1 MELTAPR
8 GCSRCA
14 GPDGDGNNKNLV
26 LCSHCES
33 VVHKD
38 RIIRWHNVLPDTK
51 GATYTCPVCT
61 TNICGVDQGD
71 DCGQCNEGVAIFDDV
86 QLGFDLLAAKEEAAA
101 ARAPSSSPSSPSSSS
116 SSSSSSSTSASRP
129 DRNAKAAEVPQ
140 SVMLAARLER
150 CRNKRDKYVGH
161 IVQDR
166 NQACYK
172 DLVLQHMGVYSFY
185 LLVDYW
191 AKIGINKAGGTAC
204 CGQIFALSRVHRYLW
219 RPGGLQMA
227 SGMKSNG
234 N

>member
-1 MELTAPR
+1 
-8 GCSRCA
+8 
-14 GPDGDGNNKNLV
+14 
-26 LCSHCES
+26 
-33 VVHKD
+33 
-38 RIIRWHNVLPDTK
+38 
-51 GATYTCPVCT
+51 
-61 TNICGVDQGD
+61 
-71 DCGQCNEGVAIFDDV
+71 
-86 QLGFDLLAAKEEAAA
+86 
-101 ARAPSSSPSSPSSSS
+101 
-116 SSSSSSSTSASRP
+116 
-129 DRNAKAAEVPQ
+129 
-140 SVMLAARLER
+140 MLAARLER

-204 CGQIFALSRVHRYLW
+204 CGQIFAFSRVHRYLW

-234 N
+234 NRGV

>member
-1 MELTAPR
+1 M
-8 GCSRCA
+8 
-14 GPDGDGNNKNLV
+14 
-26 LCSHCES
+26 
-33 VVHKD
+33 
-38 RIIRWHNVLPDTK
+38 
-51 GATYTCPVCT
+51 
-61 TNICGVDQGD
+61 
-71 DCGQCNEGVAIFDDV
+71 
-86 QLGFDLLAAKEEAAA
+86 
-101 ARAPSSSPSSPSSSS
+101 
-116 SSSSSSSTSASRP
+116 SASRP
-129 DRNAKAAEVPQ
+129 DRNANAAEVPQ

-204 CGQIFALSRVHRYLW
+204 CGQIFAFSRVHRYLW

-234 N
+234 NRGV

>member
-1 MELTAPR
+1 MRLLSSALSTDCYAPR
-8 GCSRCA
+8 LLSLRRFPNLASFTHLSPIINGWQVSDMEI
-14 GPDGDGNNKNLV
+14 DG
-26 LCSHCES
+26 
-33 VVHKD
+33 
-38 RIIRWHNVLPDTK
+38 
-51 GATYTCPVCT
+51 GASEVE
-61 TNICGVDQGD
+61 Q
-71 DCGQCNEGVAIFDDV
+71 DV
-86 QLGFDLLAAKEEAAA
+86 
-101 ARAPSSSPSSPSSSS
+101 
-116 SSSSSSSTSASRP
+116 RP

-172 DLVLQHMGVYSFY
+172 DLVLKHMGVYSFY

-204 CGQIFALSRVHRYLW
+204 CDQIFAFSHVHRYLW